1 MQCGLLTFS
10 FRDICLYNFPIVL
23 IGFMNYSLAN
33 WVLISILS
41 LPFRPASGTWPSLIR
56 LNYMKT
62 FCVLLTVQVSLRC
75 DRQIIFD
82 SGDMMPYKIP
92 EVSHFHFQILW
103 PPVHK
108 PNHLEQFLSSH
119 DSTRKTKVWLKSKD
133 MITWKLLRAY
143 FFNFYDLL
151 TSSSQT

>member
-1 MQCGLLTFS
+1 MQCGLSTFGL
-10 FRDICLYNFPIVL
+10 RDICLYNFPIVL

-82 SGDMMPYKIP
+82 SGDMMPYKLP
-92 EVSHFHFQILW
+92 EVSHFHFPDL
-103 PPVHK
+103 VA
-108 PNHLEQFLSSH
+108 SSTQAWSSGTIFVFSWLYKKDKSVVEIKGH
-119 DSTRKTKVWLKSKD
+119 DYLKASQG
-133 MITWKLLRAY
+133 LL
-143 FFNFYDLL
+143 F
-151 TSSSQT
+151 